1 MKKAPSKLIALL
13 LAVMMVFS
21 VMTPVMATATP
32 AGDSRVTEVSLP
44 EQDWQM
50 NRAFPNGTDDTL
62 AINSLGSWN
71 GYRDQGE
78 IYVTLDASVTSL
90 RLFVNNVEIETEG
103 MEGGKTYKV
112 DIADIAVDGI
122 NTVQVSNVAPV
133 GKNKIVTV
141 NVGYPVVIEGEPEDV
156 GMDASTLDQIDDF
169 MNASVKYGFSG
180 AQIAVIKDG
189 KMVKNSAYGNV
200 NGWNPD
206 GTVIDPDKAVAVTT
220 DTLYDLASNTKMYSV
235 NYAIQYLYEQG
246 KLDLNTKIMDI
257 FGYDEFIESTIFVD
271 LYGSTDAKDLETAK
285 EWKTRITV

>member
-1 MKKAPSKLIALL
+1 MKKAPSKLIAML

-21 VMTPVMATATP
+21 VMAPAFAAGSSTTP
-32 AGDSRVTEVSLP
+32 AGDVRVTEVPLP

-78 IYVTLDASVTSL
+78 IYVTLDASVESF
-90 RLFVNNVEIETEG
+90 RLFVNNVEISTEG
-103 MEGGKTYKV
+103 MVGGKTYMV

-141 NVGYPVVIEGEPEDV
+141 RTGYPVVIEGEPEDV
-156 GMDASTLDQIDDF
+156 GMDSSTLDMIDDF

-180 AQIAVIKDG
+180 AQIAV
-189 KMVKNSAYGNV
+189 MLTAPPSPRRMALTS
-200 NGWNPD
+200 P
-206 GTVIDPDKAVAVTT
+206 PRLCTT
-220 DTLYDLASNTKMYSV
+220 WLPTPRCTP
-235 NYAIQYLYEQG
+235 
-246 KLDLNTKIMDI
+246 
-257 FGYDEFIESTIFVD
+257 
-271 LYGSTDAKDLETAK
+271 
-285 EWKTRITV
+285 